1 MKYKEFIYML
11 VFAAA
16 FFSGCIDSFEEDA
29 TNLSGT
35 GTVTINISQ
44 NLQTRAVLS
53 SSEDNMIHTLG
64 VWLTDNSGT
73 ILQYKESTPSAVDAT
88 VVFDA
93 VPRGEHK
100 LYIVANYPDLTSL
113 KTVYAVGKK
122 ISAIENVELPEIT
135 NATAPTFTAE
145 NGITSSLIKD
155 IVVSPGNNLFEALL
169 ERTVGRFTITFRN
182 GTSDKSLFVGSIGLS
197 KDNPSRGYL
206 FGKVDHSDPA
216 GTELLEF
223 PDMTQIKRI
232 GVGEEAVIYDTY
244 LYESTPAISG
254 APFRLGFTSGLYAA
268 DKELTSGMFV
278 EGGTTTA
285 YKPSNNEYEI
295 ENTSTWYMIRAGS
308 SSTYYLYDNNGT
320 LSLGQF
326 TGDAEMPTDDEIKKY
341 CWTFSAKSGDNV
353 KITNVGTE
361 RRISMTQSSV
371 SLSNNGTE
379 LTITSSNNNIRFSN
393 SNNYIA
399 YNGNAITVVKQG
411 NSRNWALRPISE
423 TSIDIGKHFVGA
435 TASTTNQEL
444 HELKYIDQYGVAQ
457 SLEHIC
463 RNEHIN
469 LTVNVYH
476 HVAKDEFVFS
486 VAGWNTISNETTFD

>member
-1 MKYKEFIYML
+1 ML

-29 TNLSGT
+29 TDISGT

-44 NLQTRAVLS
+44 KPQTRAVLS
-53 SSEDNMIHTLG
+53 SSEDNMIDTLG

-73 ILQYKESTPSAVDAT
+73 ILQYKESRPSAVDAT

-93 VPRGEHK
+93 VPRGEHR

-135 NATAPTFTAE
+135 NATAPTFAAE

-169 ERTVGRFTITFRN
+169 ERTVGRFTVTFRN

-223 PDMTQIKRI
+223 PNMTQIKRI
-232 GVGEEAVIYDTY
+232 GVGEEAVVYDTY

-268 DKELTSGMFV
+268 DKEFTSGMFV

-341 CWTFSAKSGDNV
+341 CWTFSAKSGGNV

-361 RRISMTQSSV
+361 RQIIMTETSV
-371 SLSNNGTE
+371 TLGNSGTGLRLESDSGVLFYLRFGTRNNYTYSYLSN
-379 LTITSSNNNIRFSN
+379 SSNNVNVSE
-393 SNNYIA
+393 SKSSW
-399 YNGNAITVVKQG
+399 V
-411 NSRNWALRPISE
+411 LRPITKKDVTIE
-423 TSIDIGKHFVGA
+423 THFVDPIAG
-435 TASTTNQEL
+435 TTNQEL